1 MGAGLDDLCLIRG
14 YDPIFRKK
22 AQPVT
27 AVDDAVR
34 ATVARMFDI
43 LYEAGGIGLG
53 ANMVGSL
60 DRIAVVDL
68 QPEGRREPLA
78 LINPEITWRSDREQ
92 TFTEASLCFPGV
104 TAEVTRPDAIRVIY
118 LDESG
123 ECRELEAE
131 GWLAQVIQHEVDYL
145 DGILF
150 PDRLSRV
157 KRDMAMRKIK
167 KIR

>member
-1 MGAGLDDLCLIRG
+1 MDALSLIHG

-22 AQPVT
+22 AQPVA
-27 AVDDAVR
+27 AVDDTVR

-43 LYEAGGIGLG
+43 LSTAGGIGLG
-53 ANMVGSL
+53 ANMVGL
-60 DRIAVVDL
+60 LQRIAIVDL
-68 QPEGRREPLA
+68 KPDGRPDPLV
-78 LINPEITWRSDREQ
+78 LINPEITWRSTEEQ
-92 TFTEASLCFPGV
+92 THTEASLCFPGV
-104 TAEVTRPDAIRVIY
+104 SAEVTRPAAIRLTY
-118 LDESG
+118 LDETG
-123 ECRELEAE
+123 AAREIEAQ

>member
-1 MGAGLDDLCLIRG
+1 MSTLSLILG
-14 YDPIFRKK
+14 FDPIFRKK
-22 AQPVT
+22 ARPVP

-34 ATVARMFDI
+34 ARVARMFDI

-60 DRIAVVDL
+60 ERIAIVDL
-68 QPEGRREPLA
+68 RPDGRSEPLT
-78 LINPEITWRSDREQ
+78 LINPEIVWSSDETQ
-92 TFTEASLCFPGV
+92 TFSEASLCFPGIS
-104 TAEVTRPDAIRVIY
+104 ADVTRPAAIRLTY
-118 LDESG
+118 LDQAG
-123 ECRELEAE
+123 EGREMSAE

-150 PDRLSRV
+150 PDHLSRV
-157 KRDMAMRKIK
+157 KRDMVMRKIR